1 MRKMIKAGIIG
12 ATGYAGNE
20 LVRILMGHKEVEI
33 KWYGSRSYID
43 KKYAEVYQN
52 MFEIVDD
59 VCLDDNMDELASQVD
74 VIFTATPQGFL
85 AGVLTEDILNKVK
98 IIDLSADFRIKDVS
112 VYEKW
117 YKIEHKSPQFIEEAV
132 YGLCEI
138 NRDKVKGARLIANPG
153 CYTTCSILT
162 AYPLVKEGLIDPNTL
177 IIDAK
182 SGTSGAGRG
191 AKLPNL
197 FCEVNENMKAY
208 GVTNHRHT
216 PEIEEQLGYA
226 AGKEIVVNFTPHLV
240 PINRAIL
247 ATEHA
252 ALVKKADGSLPS
264 YEEVKAVYDKYYG
277 KEKFVRVLEKDVC
290 PETKW
295 VEGSNYVDVNFKID
309 ERTGRIV
316 MMGALD
322 NLVKGAAGQAVQ
334 NMNLL
339 FGFDE
344 AEGLN
349 MVPMFP

>member
-1 MRKMIKAGIIG
+1 MVKVGIIG

-20 LVRILMGHKEVEI
+20 LVRLLMGHKDVEI
-33 KWYGSRSYID
+33 MWYGSRSYID

-52 MFEIVDD
+52 MFEIVENT
-59 VCLDDNMDELASQVD
+59 CLDDNMEELASKVD

-85 AGVLTEDILNKVK
+85 AGVLTEEILSRVK
-98 IIDLSADFRIKDVS
+98 IIDLSADFRIKDVRT
-112 VYEKW
+112 YEKW
-117 YKIEHKSPQFIEEAV
+117 YKIEHRSPQFIEEAV
-132 YGLCEI
+132 YGLCEL
-138 NRDKVKGARLIANPG
+138 NRDKIKGARLIANPG

-162 AYPLVKEGLIDPNTL
+162 AYPLVKEGLIDPDTL

-240 PINRAIL
+240 PMNRGIL
-247 ATEHA
+247 ATEYA
-252 ALVKKADGSLPS
+252 TLNKKADGMLPT
-264 YEEVKAVYDKYYG
+264 YEEVKAVYDKYY
-277 KEKFVRVLEKDVC
+277 KNEKFVRVLEKDIC

-349 MVPMFP
+349 LVPMFP